1 MGHYRKRPVVI
12 EAFQWDG
19 GDNTE
24 ELLEW
29 TVEQGATPDDPVIQ
43 VDRLGEYRNVHF
55 IKLYVA
61 ANDEW
66 LEIEPNEWV
75 IKDKLGFYPCKDEIF
90 REKYEEVVDDKFD
103 PFINLT
109 AARERDNW
117 PPRYVKQEYVGEFPP
132 PERCDYGSCSMP
144 QIHLGPHRCIGC
156 GRPCDDP
163 EVTCEVHESGW
174 PQKSGM
180 DRLAEREPF
189 DDGSI
194 DAHGGTP

>member
-90 REKYEEVVDDKFD
+90 QENYEAVTVITVEHNDDTISHGLFD
-103 PFINLT
+103 PSISVLT
-109 AARERDNW
+109 ESPLST
-117 PPRYVKQEYVGEFPP
+117 PPSCE
-132 PERCDYGSCSMP
+132 YGSCDMP
-144 QIHLGPHRCIGC
+144 KIHLGPHRCAGC
-156 GRPCDDP
+156 HRPCDDP
-163 EVTCEVHESGW
+163 ELNCDIHASGW
-174 PQKSGM
+174 PS
-180 DRLAEREPF
+180 
-189 DDGSI
+189 
-194 DAHGGTP
+194 